1 MLITPLIKNTNELN
15 DHITFIK
22 IESVN
27 GPDPSDETETELFSC
42 WVKIKYVLKILKI
55 IKVLPL
61 KLQWNCDISN

>member
-1 MLITPLIKNTNELN
+1 MPLIKNTNELN

-42 WVKIKYVLKILKI
+42 WVKIKIRAQN
-55 IKVLPL
+55 IKDYKGTTFEVTMEL
-61 KLQWNCDISN
+61 

>member
-1 MLITPLIKNTNELN
+1 MLIMPLIKNTNELN

-42 WVKIKYVLKILKI
+42 WVKIKIRAQN
-55 IKVLPL
+55 IK
-61 KLQWNCDISN
+61 DYIGE

>member
-1 MLITPLIKNTNELN
+1 MLIMPLIKNTNELN

-42 WVKIKYVLKILKI
+42 WVKIKIANCKM
-55 IKVLPL
+55 
-61 KLQWNCDISN
+61 KLATLRE

>member
-1 MLITPLIKNTNELN
+1 MLIMPLIKNTNELN

-42 WVKIKYVLKILKI
+42 WVKIKIRAQNNKEYKGTSFEVTMEL
-55 IKVLPL
+55 
-61 KLQWNCDISN
+61 

>member
-42 WVKIKYVLKILKI
+42 WVKIKIRAQN
-55 IKVLPL
+55 IKDYKGTTFEVTMEL
-61 KLQWNCDISN
+61 

>member
-1 MLITPLIKNTNELN
+1 MLIMPLIKNTNELN

-42 WVKIKYVLKILKI
+42 WVKIEIRAQN
-55 IKVLPL
+55 IKDYKGTTFEVTMEL
-61 KLQWNCDISN
+61 

>member
-1 MLITPLIKNTNELN
+1 MN

-42 WVKIKYVLKILKI
+42 WVKIKIRAQN
-55 IKVLPL
+55 IKDYKGTTFEDTMEL
-61 KLQWNCDISN
+61 

>member
-1 MLITPLIKNTNELN
+1 MLIMPLITNTNELN

-42 WVKIKYVLKILKI
+42 WVKIKIRAQN
-55 IKVLPL
+55 IKDYKGTTFEVTMEL
-61 KLQWNCDISN
+61 

>member
-1 MLITPLIKNTNELN
+1 MLIMPLIKNTNELN

-42 WVKIKYVLKILKI
+42 WVKIKIRAQN
-55 IKVLPL
+55 IKDYKGTTFEVTMEV
-61 KLQWNCDISN
+61 

>member
-1 MLITPLIKNTNELN
+1 MPLIKNTNELN

-42 WVKIKYVLKILKI
+42 WVKIKIGAQN
-55 IKVLPL
+55 IKDYKGTTFEVTMEL
-61 KLQWNCDISN
+61 

>member
-1 MLITPLIKNTNELN
+1 MLIMPLIKNTNELN

-42 WVKIKYVLKILKI
+42 WVKIKIRAQN
-55 IKVLPL
+55 IKDYKGTTFEVTIEL
-61 KLQWNCDISN
+61 

>member
-1 MLITPLIKNTNELN
+1 MLIMPLIKNTNELN

-42 WVKIKYVLKILKI
+42 WLKIKIRAQN
-55 IKVLPL
+55 IKDYKGTTFEDTMEL
-61 KLQWNCDISN
+61 

>member
-1 MLITPLIKNTNELN
+1 MLIMPLIKNTNELN

-42 WVKIKYVLKILKI
+42 WVKIKIRAQNSKDYKGTTFEVTMEL
-55 IKVLPL
+55 
-61 KLQWNCDISN
+61 

>member
-1 MLITPLIKNTNELN
+1 MLIMPLIKNTNELN

-42 WVKIKYVLKILKI
+42 WVKIKIHAQN
-55 IKVLPL
+55 IKDYKGTTFEDTMEL
-61 KLQWNCDISN
+61 

>member
-1 MLITPLIKNTNELN
+1 MLIMPLIKNTNELN

-42 WVKIKYVLKILKI
+42 WVKIKIRAQN
-55 IKVLPL
+55 IKDYKGTTFEVTMEL
-61 KLQWNCDISN
+61 